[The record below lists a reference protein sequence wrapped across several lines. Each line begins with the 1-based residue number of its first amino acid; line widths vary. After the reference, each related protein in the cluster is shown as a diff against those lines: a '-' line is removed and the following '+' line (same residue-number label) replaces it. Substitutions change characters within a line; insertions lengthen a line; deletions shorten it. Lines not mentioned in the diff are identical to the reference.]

1 MSVENVD
8 TGNPESDNRLDEV
21 LNPEEERPSGTASPG
36 PADDKRMAESPL
48 IPLKSIVLSMDW
60 EISDAILTEFIQELN
75 RLKTVLKDDAIVV
88 KCLQLLEAIGKYILQ
103 KKAQTHP
110 DSIRL
115 LQSIYRDLEILL
127 LSEGVSETARRS
139 ILADEIT
146 QFKRLKE
153 KLTESS
159 KSSSGGDAR
168 KAGKSIGYPSSV
180 TAEPPLQVKA
190 VPEQETIPAHEAFRY
205 AVEEMKKTIQAEF
218 GAIRAELE
226 LWRKTR

>member
-1 MSVENVD
+1 MMSMENVD
-8 TGNPESDNRLDEV
+8 TGSPEIDKRLDEI
-21 LNPEEERPSGTASPG
+21 LTPEERPSGLTPAVQIDDSREASP
-36 PADDKRMAESPL
+36 L
-48 IPLKSIVLSMDW
+48 TTLKSIVLSMDW

-75 RLKTVLKDDAIVV
+75 RLKTVLKDDGILL

-127 LSEGVSETARRS
+127 LSKGVSETARRN

-153 KLTESS
+153 KLTEPS
-159 KSSSGGDAR
+159 KSSSGDYFQ
-168 KAGKSIGYPSSV
+168 KAEKPFGYSAPL
-180 TAEPPLQVKA
+180 TAESQKQA
-190 VPEQETIPAHEAFRY
+190 KSTPEQETMPPHEAFLY
-205 AVEEMKKTIQAEF
+205 AIEEMKKTIQAEF
-218 GAIRAELE
+218 GAIRAELK
-226 LWRKTR
+226 LWRKER

>member
-8 TGNPESDNRLDEV
+8 IGSPEADNQLEV
-21 LNPEEERPSGTASPG
+21 VLSQEDRSSASAV
-36 PADDKRMAESPL
+36 PADDNRAASPL
-48 IPLKSIVLSMDW
+48 TTLKSIVLSMDW

-75 RLKTVLKDDAIVV
+75 RLKTVLKDDGIVV

-127 LSEGVSETARRS
+127 LSKGVSETARRN
-139 ILADEIT
+139 ILADEIA

-153 KLTESS
+153 KLTGPPV
-159 KSSSGGDAR
+159 KSSSGDDLRKTGKPSGFDA
-168 KAGKSIGYPSSV
+168 PV
-180 TAEPPLQVKA
+180 TAEPPPQVNA
-190 VPEQETIPAHEAFRY
+190 VKEHEPMPPHEAFLY
-205 AVEEMKKTIQAEF
+205 AIEEMKKIIQAEF
-218 GAIRAELE
+218 GAIRAELN
-226 LWRKTR
+226 LWRKER

>member
-8 TGNPESDNRLDEV
+8 TGSPETDKRLDELLNQEDRSSV
-21 LNPEEERPSGTASPG
+21 LTSAV
-36 PADDKRMAESPL
+36 PADDSHVASPL
-48 IPLKSIVLSMDW
+48 TTLKSIVLSMDW

-75 RLKTVLKDDAIVV
+75 RLKIVLKEDGILV

-127 LSEGVSETARRS
+127 LSKGVSETARRN
-139 ILADEIT
+139 ILADEIA

-153 KLTESS
+153 KLTEPP
-159 KSSSGGDAR
+159 KSSSGDYFR
-168 KAGKSIGYPSSV
+168 KAEKPFGYAAPL
-180 TAEPPLQVKA
+180 TAEQPPQVRA
-190 VPEQETIPAHEAFRY
+190 VPEQEPMPPHEAFLY

-218 GAIRAELE
+218 GAIRAELK
-226 LWRKTR
+226 LWRKER